1 MSFKAP
7 SDAAVRRQ
15 ALDPSRS
22 FLIQA
27 PAGSGKTE
35 LLTDRILALLAT
47 VERPEEILAITFTR
61 KAASEMHARVLSKLK
76 AGEGPMPSE
85 PYKQASWRLAQSAM
99 ARNTEKQ
106 WNLLEYPARLGI
118 RTIDSFSSLLVRLTP
133 WLSTLGGLPGVTELA
148 EEHYQEAA
156 KATLAMADDDE
167 HVARL
172 IAHLDVDLRAAQDL
186 IAGMLA
192 SRDQWLPLLGE
203 GSDAGRL
210 LHNLIQAVEADL
222 DQLAKCMPPG
232 WSQALSQPLSAAV
245 EALRS
250 SEKPCSFDALSQWD
264 GAALDPSFSQLARW
278 QALANALLTQT
289 NTLRRTAD
297 KRLGFDPKSP
307 HKDSFLKW
315 LSGCDPDEPWVE
327 CLARIR
333 SAPAGGYDPEQLA
346 VLGDLIHVLWL
357 ATAQLKLRFAE
368 KSEVDFIEISQSAL
382 HALGSA
388 DDPSD
393 LLLKLDA
400 SIKHLLVDEF
410 QDTSQSQ
417 IRLLTSLTAGWEPGD
432 GRTIFL
438 VGDPMQSIYRFRKA
452 EVGLFLHAKEKGL
465 GNIALESLS
474 LTDNFRSQANI
485 VEWVNRS
492 FQPLFPSQ
500 ADPGMGAIP
509 YTPSTAYHDALGDV
523 GVEMHPVWTHASID
537 ATAASRTAESIAIG
551 LARDALQRHADR
563 AHPVAILVRARS
575 HLEEVV
581 RRLTAEGIPCRA
593 VELSPL
599 KSRQVVS
606 DAVQLAR
613 ALSHPADRL
622 AWLSVLR
629 SPMCGLTLDSLHTLF
644 GDDHHASPRELLTR
658 WVQNHFQPRLALDEA
673 ARLQHACS
681 VLLDNSNSTGTVPL
695 AAWLQSCWERLGGP
709 QVYPNP
715 SDRADVESL
724 FRLIEK
730 LWPYG
735 GLDPAELE
743 LRLERL
749 FAAPE
754 GAERSV
760 EVMTIHKSKGLQF
773 ETVILMGMHR
783 RPRADTQPLLRLEH
797 SEGRLLL
804 GPIKNRA
811 SDTPDPVST
820 YLAEREKRRAAYESD
835 RLLYVAVTRACQQLH
850 LIGEVALDDEGGIK
864 EPSAS
869 SLLGRLWP
877 HIRPPVPPP
886 LSELL
891 AGEAAQPSRSA
902 PRPLQRV
909 TADSF
914 RQLPASTAAREPASV
929 WSWAP
934 DTTHEAAIGT
944 VAHAWLERLG
954 RQGLGAW
961 SELRI
966 LEHLPVIRKQLG
978 RAGLPVSALDA
989 AAQVVSQTLCATLAS
1004 DKGRWLLNAA
1014 KAQRE
1019 WSLLDVSG
1027 RVSVIDLAIADEEGW
1042 LVVDYKTSIPP
1053 EAEDL
1058 DEFAARM
1065 RLRHGEQLKRYCEQV
1080 TALDGRPARAA
1091 LYFPR
1096 ADIWL
1101 EF

>member
-1 MSFKAP
+1 MSFRP
-7 SDAAVRRQ
+7 PTDAAVRLD
-15 ALDPSRS
+15 ALDPARS

-47 VERPEEILAITFTR
+47 VDRPEEILAITFTR
-61 KAASEMHARVLSKLK
+61 KAASEMHARVLTKLR
-76 AGEGPMPSE
+76 AGEGNE
-85 PYKQASWRLAQSAM
+85 PEEPHKKNSWRLARQAM
-99 ARNTEKQ
+99 ARDKEKQ

-118 RTIDSFSSLLVRLTP
+118 RTIDSFSSWLVRVTP
-133 WLSTLGGLPGVTELA
+133 WLSTLGGLPGVTEQA
-148 EEHYQEAA
+148 AEHYQEAA
-156 KATLAMADDDE
+156 KATLAMADDDDR
-167 HVARL
+167 VARL
-172 IAHLDVDLRAAQDL
+172 IAHLDVDLRAAQGL

-222 DQLAKCMPPG
+222 TQLAQYMPPG
-232 WSQALSQPLSAAV
+232 WSHSLAQPLSAAID
-245 EALRS
+245 ALRAAD
-250 SEKPCSFDALSQWD
+250 KPCAFDALLDWD
-264 GAALDPSFSQLARW
+264 GAALAPSFAELARW

-297 KRLGFDPKSP
+297 KRMGFDPKTP
-307 HKDSFLKW
+307 HKDSFMQW
-315 LSGCDPDEPWVE
+315 LNTCEPGEPWVA

-333 SAPAGGYDPEQLA
+333 NAPAGGYEPEQLA

-357 ATAQLKLRFAE
+357 ATAQLKLRFSE
-368 KSEVDFIEISQSAL
+368 QSEVDFIEISQSAL

-388 DDPSD
+388 DHPSE

-400 SIKHLLVDEF
+400 SIRHLLVDEF

-432 GRTIFL
+432 GRTVFL

-452 EVGLFLHAKEKGL
+452 EVGLFLSVREHGL
-465 GNIALESLS
+465 GDIPLESLN

-485 VEWVNRS
+485 VDWVNQM
-492 FQPLFPSQ
+492 FEPLFPGQ

-509 YTPSTAYHDALGDV
+509 YTASKAYHEPLGDI
-523 GVEMHPVWTHASID
+523 GAEMHPVWTHASID
-537 ATAASRTAESIAIG
+537 GESAARTAESIAVE
-551 LARDALQRHADR
+551 LAREALERHADSE
-563 AHPVAILVRARS
+563 HPVAILVRARG
-575 HLEEVV
+575 HLEGVV
-581 RRLTAEGIPCRA
+581 RRLTSEGMPCRA

-599 KSRQVVS
+599 KSRQVVG

-629 SPMCGLTLDSLHTLF
+629 SPLCGLTLQTLHDLF
-644 GDDHHASPRELLTR
+644 GADHRTTPRELLNR
-658 WVQNHFQPRLALDEA
+658 WLRGESKADVPQDEA
-673 ARLQHACS
+673 RRLRHACA
-681 VLLDNSNSTGTVPL
+681 VLLDDANASGGVPFT
-695 AAWLQSCWERLGGP
+695 AWLQSCWERLGGP
-709 QVYPNP
+709 AIY
-715 SDRADVESL
+715 SGAGDRADAESL

-730 LWPYG
+730 LAPYG

-743 LRLERL
+743 LRLEQL
-749 FAAPE
+749 YAAPE
-754 GAERSV
+754 GADRSV

-783 RPRADTQPLLRLEH
+783 RPRSDTQPLLRLEH

-804 GPIKNRA
+804 GPIKHRA
-811 SDTPDPVST
+811 SDTADPVSA
-820 YLAEREKRRAAYESD
+820 YLAEREKLRAAYEAD

-850 LIGEVALDDEGGIK
+850 LIGEVALDDEGGVK
-864 EPSAS
+864 TPSAS

-877 HIRPPVPPP
+877 YLPQPVPPP
-886 LSELL
+886 LAELI
-891 AGEAAQPSRSA
+891 AGDLEFTPRAAQRRFARVQIDGLADAEQIEGA
-902 PRPLQRV
+902 PRVSAWQ
-909 TADSF
+909 
-914 RQLPASTAAREPASV
+914 
-929 WSWAP
+929 WAP

-954 RQGLGAW
+954 REGPDTW
-961 SELRI
+961 SDDRI
-966 LEHLPVIRKQLG
+966 RQSLPVLRKQLG
-978 RAGLPVSALDA
+978 RAGLPPSALDDA
-989 AAQVVSQTLCATLAS
+989 ASVVSQTLCATLS
-1004 DKGRWLLNAA
+1004 SERGLWLLGAA
-1014 KAQRE
+1014 KAYRE

-1042 LVVDYKTSIPP
+1042 LIVDYKTGVPQEG
-1053 EAEDL
+1053 EAAQA
-1058 DEFAARM
+1058 FAARM
-1065 RLRHGEQLKRYCEQV
+1065 RHRHGDQLRRYCEQV
-1080 TALDGRPARAA
+1080 AALDGRPARAA

-1101 EF
+1101 EY

>member
-1 MSFKAP
+1 MSFKSP

-15 ALDPSRS
+15 ALDPGRS

-61 KAASEMHARVLSKLK
+61 KAASEMHARVLAKLQ
-76 AGEGPMPSE
+76 AGQGPMPPE
-85 PYKQASWRLAQSAM
+85 PHKQASWRLAQSAM
-99 ARNTEKQ
+99 ARNTQKQ

-118 RTIDSFSSLLVRLTP
+118 RTIDSFCSGLVRLTP
-133 WLSTLGGLPGVTELA
+133 WLSTLGGLPSVTEQA
-148 EEHYQEAA
+148 DEHYQEAA

-167 HVARL
+167 KVARL

-186 IAGMLA
+186 IAAMLA

-210 LHNLIQAVEADL
+210 LHNLIQAVQADL
-222 DQLAKCMPPG
+222 VQLAQCMPPG
-232 WSQALSQPLSAAV
+232 WSQALSQPLSAAI
-245 EALRS
+245 EALRN
-250 SEKPCSFDALSQWD
+250 SEKPCSFEALSGWD
-264 GAALDPSFSQLARW
+264 GTALEPSFSQLSRW

-307 HKDSFLKW
+307 HKDTFLKW

-333 SAPAGGYDPEQLA
+333 TAPSGGYDPEQLA

-357 ATAQLKLRFAE
+357 ATAQLKLRFSE

-382 HALGSA
+382 QALGSA
-388 DDPSD
+388 DNPSD

-432 GRTIFL
+432 GRTVFL

-465 GNIALESLS
+465 GNIALESLN

-485 VEWVNRS
+485 VDWVNRS

-523 GVEMHPVWTHASID
+523 GVELHPVWTHASID
-537 ATAASRTAESIAIG
+537 PASASLTAESIAVR
-551 LARDALQRHADR
+551 LARDALKRHADSN
-563 AHPVAILVRARS
+563 HPVAILVRARG
-575 HLEEVV
+575 HLQEVV
-581 RRLTAEGIPCRA
+581 RRLAAEGIPCRA

-629 SPMCGLTLDSLHTLF
+629 SPMCGLTLTSLHAIF
-644 GDDHHASPRELLTR
+644 GSDHHTSPRELLMR
-658 WVQNHFQPRLALDEA
+658 WLQGDLQNQLAPDEA
-673 ARLQHACS
+673 ERLRHACS
-681 VLLDNSNSTGTVPL
+681 VLLDASNSTGSVPL

-709 QVYPNP
+709 QVYPSP

-811 SDTPDPVST
+811 SDDPDPVST
-820 YLAEREKRRAAYESD
+820 YLAEREKRRAAYEAD

-877 HIRPPVPPP
+877 HMRQPEPPP
-886 LSELL
+886 LAEVL
-891 AGEAAQPSRSA
+891 AGQNVQPPRST
-902 PRPLQRV
+902 PRPLLRV
-909 TADSF
+909 TADRLS
-914 RQLPASTAAREPASV
+914 QPSAPVGASEPASV
-929 WSWAP
+929 WQWAS

-954 RQGLGAW
+954 RQGLDAW
-961 SELRI
+961 SESRI
-966 LEHLPVIRKQLG
+966 HEHLPVIRKQLG

-989 AAQVVSQTLCATLAS
+989 AAQVVSHTLCATLAS
-1004 DKGRWLLNAA
+1004 EKGRWLLNAA

-1042 LVVDYKTSIPP
+1042 LVVDYKTSMPP
-1053 EAEDL
+1053 ATEDP
-1058 DEFAARM
+1058 EQFAARM

-1080 TALDGRPARAA
+1080 AALDGRPARAA

>member
-1 MSFKAP
+1 MSFKSP
-7 SDAAVRRQ
+7 SDAAVRRE
-15 ALDPSRS
+15 ALDPGRS

-61 KAASEMHARVLSKLK
+61 KAASEMHARVLAKLE
-76 AGEGPMPSE
+76 AGEGPMPAE
-85 PYKQASWRLAQSAM
+85 PHKQASWRLAQRAM
-99 ARNTEKQ
+99 ARNKEKQ

-118 RTIDSFSSLLVRLTP
+118 RTIDSFCSWLVRLTP
-133 WLSTLGGLPGVTELA
+133 WLSTLGGLPGISEHA

-156 KATLAMADDDE
+156 IATLAMADDDE
-167 HVARL
+167 KVARL
-172 IAHLDVDLRAAQDL
+172 IAHLDVDLRAGQEL
-186 IAGMLA
+186 ISGMLA

-222 DQLAKCMPPG
+222 DQLARSMPPG
-232 WSQALSQPLSAAV
+232 WAQALSRPLSAAI

-250 SEKPCSFDALSQWD
+250 NDKPCSFDALSDWD
-264 GAALDPSFSQLARW
+264 GAAFEPSFLHLARW

-307 HKDSFLKW
+307 HKDTFLKW

-327 CLARIR
+327 CLGRIR
-333 SAPAGGYDPEQLA
+333 SAPSGGYDPEQFA
-346 VLGDLIHVLWL
+346 VLSDLIHVLWL

-382 HALGSA
+382 HALGDA
-388 DDPSD
+388 DEPGE

-400 SIKHLLVDEF
+400 SIRHLLVDEF

-432 GRTIFL
+432 GRTLFL

-452 EVGLFLHAKEKGL
+452 EVGLFLHAKENGL

-492 FQPLFPSQ
+492 FGPLFPGQ

-509 YTPSTAYHDALGDV
+509 YTPSTAFHEALGDV

-537 ATAASRTAESIAIG
+537 AGAASRTAESIAVG
-551 LARDALQRHADR
+551 LARDALQRHSDSE
-563 AHPVAILVRARS
+563 HPVAILVRARS
-575 HLEEVV
+575 HLEDVV
-581 RRLTAEGIPCRA
+581 RRLSSEGIPCRA

-613 ALSHPADRL
+613 ALSHSADRL

-629 SPMCGLTLDSLHTLF
+629 SPMCGLKLTSLHALF
-644 GDDHHASPRELLTR
+644 GSDHQTSPRELLLR
-658 WVQNHFQPRLALDEA
+658 WFQNDFQPRLASDEA
-673 ARLQHACS
+673 LRLRHACS
-681 VLLDNSNSTGTVPL
+681 VLLDDSNSTGSVPL

-709 QVYPNP
+709 AVYPDP

-743 LRLERL
+743 ARLERL
-749 FAAPE
+749 YAVPDS
-754 GAERSV
+754 AERSV
-760 EVMTIHKSKGLQF
+760 DVMTIHKSKGLQF
-773 ETVILMGMHR
+773 ETVILMGLHR

-804 GPIKNRA
+804 GPIKHRA
-811 SDTPDPVST
+811 SDTPDAVST
-820 YLAEREKRRAAYESD
+820 YLAEREKRRAAYEAD

-850 LIGEVALDDEGGIK
+850 LIGEIVLDDEGGIK
-864 EPSAS
+864 DPPAS

-877 HIRPPVPPP
+877 HMPQPEPPP

-891 AGEAAQPSRSA
+891 AQDAVQQPRTG
-902 PRPLQRV
+902 PRPLLRV

-914 RQLPASTAAREPASV
+914 GLPPDLAPVTAPASV
-929 WSWAP
+929 WEWAS

-954 RQGLGAW
+954 RQGSSGW
-961 SELRI
+961 TQSRI
-966 LEHLPVIRKQLG
+966 LDHLPVIRKQLG
-978 RAGLPVSALDA
+978 RAGLPASSLDA
-989 AAQVVSQTLCATLAS
+989 AAEVVGHTLCATLAS
-1004 DKGRWLLNAA
+1004 EKGQWLLNAA

-1027 RVSVIDLAIADEEGW
+1027 RVSVIDLAIAEQEGW
-1042 LVVDYKTSIPP
+1042 LVVDYKTGLPLDGEAP
-1053 EAEDL
+1053 ERFAE
-1058 DEFAARM
+1058 RM
-1065 RLRHGEQLKRYCEQV
+1065 RLRHGEQLKRYCDQV

-1101 EF
+1101 DF